1 MLLTANGAFFGAR
14 TPCTTTSCIA
24 CAVSVS
30 TGPAA
35 CCACVAAALISAA
48 EANTIFFIGL
58 LPYKKEQIRGMF
70 PYDGITRIRFLGY
83 VLSPPNLA
91 STP

>member
-83 VLSPPNLA
+83 VLSPSNLA